1 MYIVSQGVF
10 VDGSI
15 IDAKDFLNEFG
26 AVAAEMA
33 TSHSDLKIQ
42 IATVS
47 ATSKKYT
54 DDSIKTL
61 NIDGGSF

>member
-1 MYIVSQGVF
+1 MYKVSQGVF

-26 AVAAEMA
+26 AVASEMA
-33 TSHSDLKIQ
+33 SMDSALSLKISTVE
-42 IATVS
+42 AT
-47 ATSKKYT
+47 AKQYT
-54 DDSIKTL
+54 DNKINTL